1 MGEADRKGPGC
12 AGCRP
17 PGAARGGRAEGPP
30 RIPRPPLES
39 ALPFSFQRLRF
50 VAAPAVLLACLLGA
64 PGIARADEADEVA
77 QLLQSGRAVEALRL
91 VDQRLAKRPDDV
103 QLRFLRGVALAEQNR
118 VSEAIA
124 VFNKLVQDHPE
135 LPEPYNNLAV
145 LYANQ
150 GQFDRARSAL
160 ETAIRTNPSYA
171 TAHENLGDLYAKL
184 ASQAYSKALQLDAGN
199 SRAAPKLAMIREL
212 ISLKGPQ
219 APAAVAREPEVAAL
233 PSVAV
238 APAAPVAL
246 PVQPAIAPAAE
257 AEKPVAAAPAA
268 PEATAD
274 DARAEVRRAVE
285 AWAEAWSRKD
295 LKAYFA
301 AYTPN
306 FSADGMKRAAWESS
320 RRERITS
327 KKSIRIGLDDWRIEV
342 RGKQATASF
351 QQDYRAD
358 TFSAN
363 SRKTLKLVRQGGQWR
378 IERESTGS

>member
-1 MGEADRKGPGC
+1 MP
-12 AGCRP
+12 
-17 PGAARGGRAEGPP
+17 
-30 RIPRPPLES
+30 S
-39 ALPFSFQRLRF
+39 PFHRLRS
-50 VAAPAVLLACLLGA
+50 VAAPAALLVLMLASVG
-64 PGIARADEADEVA
+64 PVRADEADEVA

-118 VSEAIA
+118 ASEAIA

-199 SRAAPKLAMIREL
+199 ARAAPKLAMIREL

-219 APAAVAREPEVAAL
+219 APGAAPRDPEVAPV
-233 PSVAV
+233 PSVA
-238 APAAPVAL
+238 ATPAAPVAL
-246 PVQPAIAPAAE
+246 PAQPAIVSAE
-257 AEKPVAAAPAA
+257 ADKPVSGGATTVPAS
-268 PEATAD
+268 EAQT
-274 DARAEVRRAVE
+274 EVRRAVE

-301 AYTPN
+301 AYTPDYA
-306 FSADGMKRAAWESS
+306 ADGMKRAAWEDS

-327 KKSIRIGLDDWRIEV
+327 KKTIRVSLDDWRIDI
-342 RGKQATASF
+342 RGKQATVSF
-351 QQDYRAD
+351 RQDYRAD

-363 SRKTLKLVRQGGQWR
+363 SRKTLKLVQQGGQWR